1 MRALRW
7 IGLVLTLLV
16 AGIGLGTSRSS
27 AAALPTAGAL
37 AAEAA
42 PAAPL
47 VGKAY
52 YYRRHYRYR
61 PYRRYYGYRPYRRY
75 YYRPYYRRAYRPYY
89 RRYYR
94 PYYRPH
100 YRRIYGPRFYF

>member
-16 AGIGLGTSRSS
+16 AGIGLGTGRSS

-37 AAEAA
+37 AAEAN

-47 VGKAY
+47 VDKAY

-75 YYRPYYRRAYRPYY
+75 YYRPYYRR
-89 RRYYR
+89 YYR
-94 PYYRPH
+94 PYYRPY